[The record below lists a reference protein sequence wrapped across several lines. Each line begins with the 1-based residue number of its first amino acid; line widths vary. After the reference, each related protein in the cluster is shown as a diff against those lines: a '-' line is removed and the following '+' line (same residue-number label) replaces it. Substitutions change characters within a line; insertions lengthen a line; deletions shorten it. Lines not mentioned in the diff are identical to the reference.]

1 MSVPTYEMAYAT
13 YGCFKY
19 DKNGNQHEYVH
30 KAPPLFAFLGIYKTA
45 ENMPLKGQEG
55 TSQRLHLLVC
65 SFNDLREQ

>member
-1 MSVPTYEMAYAT
+1 MSVPTYEMAYST

-30 KAPPLFAFLGIYKTA
+30 KAPPLFVFLGIYKTA

-55 TSQRLHLLVC
+55 TIGETSRISLLI
-65 SFNDLREQ
+65 Q